1 MKKRLIALLLALA
14 LPLGLSVTAGA
25 ASFSDL
31 EGHWARSYIENLAEL
46 GYINGY
52 SDGTVQ
58 PEGKITTCEALALL
72 ARLYPLSDAALGFI
86 HDDYGTFVENNIDPT
101 LKWAY
106 DEIEVCLASGI
117 LSEKELKN
125 LRLTAPI
132 GKETLAVLLVRA
144 LRLTKEA
151 NAIDPDLLTFA
162 DAEDITEQY
171 RGHIA
176 VLADIG
182 VVTGDNQN
190 NFLPRSSVTRA
201 VVATMLTRALE
212 YNENQDRTL
221 RLESYDAVAQYTG
234 LITAAGNTSLS
245 LRDTS
250 GVNRVFEL
258 PEGVEITLNGE
269 AALQSDAMCGRYA
282 AVRVRDMVVAGV
294 AVQDKSTWLQGRLMS
309 VKKEAG
315 NYTVQIRNLDTGT
328 TDRCTMSNS
337 IPVTIDG
344 EERDAAALRENMFV
358 TVSVKD
364 RAAASVVAV
373 SGNYNLSGTV
383 STLAYG
389 TPVVMEV
396 SDTEGGRFRFLLDL
410 TALPSITRG
419 GLGVGIDRLSIGD
432 AVKLAIRNC
441 ELDSIEATST
451 DTRLEG
457 SVLSISADTDG
468 TVWVIQDSM
477 GERHS
482 LTVDP
487 GARAYLGAKSI
498 LPSEIQVGDT
508 LSVSTNGHSITE
520 IQLKSSSANSSGK
533 VTGAVLAFNKTSA
546 QLTVTN
552 TAGRLVYIRLKQGGT
567 VLDAGTGSKMSV
579 YDVEPSTQIV
589 AYGSYTDATNFDAT
603 MIIIEG

>member
-1 MKKRLIALLLALA
+1 MKRRLIALLLALSV
-14 LPLGLSVTAGA
+14 PLSLSATAGA
-25 ASFSDL
+25 AGFSDL
-31 EGHWARSYIENLAEL
+31 EGHWAKNDIETLAGL

-52 SDGTVQ
+52 SDGTVH

-72 ARLYPLSDAALGFI
+72 ARFYPLSEAALGFV

-101 LKWAY
+101 LNWAY

-151 NAIDPDLLTFA
+151 NAIDLDSLPFSDR
-162 DAEDITEQY
+162 EDITEQY

-182 VVTGDNQN
+182 VINGDNEN
-190 NFLPRSSVTRA
+190 NFNPKSSVTRA
-201 VVATMLTRALE
+201 VVATMITRALE
-212 YNENQDRTL
+212 YNERQNRTL
-221 RLESYDAVAQYTG
+221 QLENYEGVAQYTG
-234 LITAAGNTSLS
+234 LITAAGSTSLG

-258 PEGVEITLNGE
+258 TEGVEITLNGE
-269 AALQSDAMCGRYA
+269 PALQSDTMCGQYA
-282 AVRVRDMVVAGV
+282 AVRVRDKLVAGI
-294 AVQDKSTWLQGRLMS
+294 AVQDKTAWLQGRL
-309 VKKEAG
+309 AG
-315 NYTVQIRNLDTGT
+315 IRKDAGSYIVQIKNLDTGT
-328 TDRCTMSNS
+328 TERCTMTNS
-337 IPVTIDG
+337 IPVIIDG
-344 EERDAAALRENMFV
+344 EERDAAALRENMFA
-358 TVSVKD
+358 TVAVKGST
-364 RAAASVVAV
+364 ATSVVAA
-373 SGNYNLSGTV
+373 SGNYNLSGTI

-389 TPVVMEV
+389 TPVLLEI
-396 SDTEGGRFRFLLDL
+396 SDTEGGRFRFQMDL
-410 TALPSITRG
+410 TAPPAINRG
-419 GLGVGIDRLSIGD
+419 GLSVGVDRLSIGD

-441 ELDSIEATST
+441 ELDSIEAAST

-457 SVLSISADTDG
+457 SVLSISADTEG
-468 TVWVIQDSM
+468 TVWVIQDSA

-487 GARAYLGAKSI
+487 GAKAYLGSKSI
-498 LPSEIQVGDT
+498 LPSTIQVGDV
-508 LSVSTNGHSITE
+508 LSVATNGHSITE
-520 IQLKSSSANSSGK
+520 IQLKSSSANSSSK
-533 VTGAVLAFNKTSA
+533 VTGAVLALNKQSA

-567 VLDAGTGSKMSV
+567 ILNTETGSKVSL
-579 YDVEPSTQIV
+579 YDIEPNTQIV

-603 MIIIEG
+603 SIIIEG